1 MSDQAAVPIMV
12 GVLSRAH
19 VHADSYLGL
28 LAAMPDV
35 EVLLC
40 DPDVGPEA
48 DRGDRSLPPG
58 VTCLDSVPELLDRG
72 PAAVLITS
80 ENARHR
86 ELIEL
91 VAPTGAAI
99 LCEKPLATTAEDAR
113 AIAAVVRRH
122 EVPFMIAYP
131 VRFMAVC
138 RELIAR
144 QRAGQLG
151 ELVALRGTNNGRL
164 PSSRPWFTDPAL
176 SGGGALFDH
185 VVHVA
190 DLADALT
197 GSSGSTVSAVT
208 NRLLSAELSP
218 VAETGGLVLI
228 TYETGVVAAI
238 DCSWSLPTTAP
249 SWGGLT
255 LSVSGTGGE
264 AFVDAFR
271 PRVRGLAAADGRAL
285 ELPYAG
291 GGDAAMLREF
301 LAMARDRRPRQPDLG
316 VALRTLAIVLAAAE
330 AAVGGRTVEVQDL
343 AGQWSRPEVRRDQRR
358 LGGAPPRSRRRP

>member
-1 MSDQAAVPIMV
+1 MSGTATRPTTV

-19 VHADSYLGL
+19 VHADGYLSL
-28 LAAMPDV
+28 LASMPDV
-35 EVLLC
+35 EVLVT
-40 DPDVGPEA
+40 DPDGPDAA
-48 DRGDRSLPPG
+48 DRRDRSLPAG
-58 VTCLDSVPELLDRG
+58 VSCLDSVS
-72 PAAVLITS
+72 AVLAREPQAVVITS
-80 ENARHR
+80 ETARHR

-113 AIAAVVRRH
+113 AIAGLVRRH

-144 QRAGQLG
+144 TRAGQLG

-164 PSSRPWFTDPAL
+164 PTSRPWFVEPAL

-197 GSSGSTVSAVT
+197 GARAATVSAVT
-208 NRLLSAELSP
+208 NRILSSELSP
-218 VAETGGLVLI
+218 SAETAGLVLI
-228 TYETGVVAAI
+228 TYDTGVVAAI
-238 DCSWSLPTTAP
+238 DCSWSLPATAP

-255 LSVSGTGGE
+255 LNVTGSLGE
-264 AFVDAFR
+264 ASVDAFR
-271 PRVRGLAAADGRAL
+271 PRVRGLAAEDGRAI
-285 ELPYAG
+285 ELPYAA

-301 LAMARDRRPRQPDLG
+301 LALARERSPRQPGLG

-330 AAVGGRTVEVQDL
+330 AADSGRSVGVRDL
-343 AGQWSRPEVRRDQRR
+343 DG
-358 LGGAPPRSRRRP
+358 